1 MGTQRQQGAHEV
13 QEVAASISCFHW
25 AQRSPMWPPYP
36 QPLPVCPSF
45 NFLAPKLPSAWG
57 NDFNTCVLWHGT
69 SLPLPL
75 HSFQMAVSNAIFCT
89 YAQWYLL
96 SVYVLLQGHIKQKKQ
111 LVSEG
116 AGHVIPLCRWP
127 CARLSGHGRSAGF
140 LSALP
145 AEYRGWRFSFVSLR
159 DLYDTLL
166 VCLPW

>member
-1 MGTQRQQGAHEV
+1 M
-13 QEVAASISCFHW
+13 QEAAASISCFHR

-159 DLYDTLL
+159 DFYDTLL